1 MKTSLFKSKS
11 AMKCIVEIIRK
22 LVVVFLPVN
31 LIHGVGDPLH
41 RLLVEHL
48 ALKPLPRGVC
58 LSLQVCQ
65 ARKLF
70 LFSYN

>member
-1 MKTSLFKSKS
+1 M
-11 AMKCIVEIIRK
+11 
-22 LVVVFLPVN
+22 VFLPVN
-31 LIHGVGDPLH
+31 LIHGIGDPLH